1 MKCLSYLYNIDMSE
15 RLDTAL
21 RYLIIIYGGVCI
33 YGYFDFQEVTAPL
46 FSILADGLDIT
57 IGHYPKSYQWILL
70 ALLVVF
76 RFVLFGKT
84 YQK

>member
-1 MKCLSYLYNIDMSE
+1 MKWLSCLYNIYMSE
-15 RLDTAL
+15 RLDRYL
-21 RYLIIIYGGVCI
+21 RYLIIILPLVFI
-33 YGYFDFQEVTAPL
+33 YPYFGFVETTAPL

-57 IGHYPKSYQWILL
+57 IGHYPKNYQWILL

-84 YQK
+84 YQR

>member
-1 MKCLSYLYNIDMSE
+1 MSE

-21 RYLIIIYGGVCI
+21 RWVILIYGAICI
-33 YGYFDFQEVTAPL
+33 YSYFNFPIDSSVPL
-46 FSILADGLDIT
+46 ISILADGVDIA
-57 IGHYPKSYQWILL
+57 IGNYSKGYQWILL
-70 ALLVVF
+70 ALLIVF